1 MYNNEEAKLM
11 DMVIS
16 SLKLQIDTAGNMGCP
31 ICDSSKKNKKR
42 LHINIAKG
50 VFRCAACATSGNAVH
65 LYAWLRYGISPER
78 LKLSDASDKAEKDK
92 RTALMLK
99 YKRELLS
106 MSGVSNINTY
116 NFTQNISATDSTVA
130 TQDLTMRDKVY
141 ECMLDRLTLNK
152 EHYNNLIKRGLRR
165 SDILQNGYKSVPEG
179 FGSLD
184 NIASELRSK
193 DACSLSGVPGFLKK
207 KEGNWTLKYNK
218 SGFYIPVRAVSED
231 FFENPRGKIEGLQIR
246 FDTLDNESDARYKWL
261 SSGSYN
267 EEKYTEGC
275 RAYTWSHFVGYPERE
290 AIITEGPLKSDIIYR
305 FIEKP
310 VLGIPGVNSIQNM
323 IPMLD
328 KLAEYGVS
336 RYKIAFDMDMY
347 KNPNVAKAL
356 TKLLDVMKEKKL
368 ECSIFK
374 WDPKYK
380 GLDDYLLNN
389 YLKAGHNLDPT
400 I

>member
-152 EHYNNLIKRGLRR
+152 EHYNNLIKKRIETFRY
-165 SDILQNGYKSVPEG
+165 S
-179 FGSLD
+179 
-184 NIASELRSK
+184 SK
-193 DACSLSGVPGFLKK
+193 RIQKCS
-207 KEGNWTLKYNK
+207 
-218 SGFYIPVRAVSED
+218 
-231 FFENPRGKIEGLQIR
+231 
-246 FDTLDNESDARYKWL
+246 
-261 SSGSYN
+261 
-267 EEKYTEGC
+267 
-275 RAYTWSHFVGYPERE
+275 
-290 AIITEGPLKSDIIYR
+290 
-305 FIEKP
+305 
-310 VLGIPGVNSIQNM
+310 
-323 IPMLD
+323 
-328 KLAEYGVS
+328 
-336 RYKIAFDMDMY
+336 
-347 KNPNVAKAL
+347 
-356 TKLLDVMKEKKL
+356 
-368 ECSIFK
+368 
-374 WDPKYK
+374 
-380 GLDDYLLNN
+380 
-389 YLKAGHNLDPT
+389 
-400 I
+400 